1 MRNAIFVRMI
11 GKKKTIW
18 FFSCLLA
25 LMMLSVFARAQTRID
40 ANKLQL
46 ASRYYQEKE
55 FEKAAVLYQEIFE
68 QSKSQHYYNYYLN
81 CLIELN
87 DFEAAEKAIRQQY
100 RRSKDPSLFVQ
111 WGYIYKLQN
120 RLQEAK
126 GKFAEAV
133 ELTPFNKTAVLSLA
147 NTFISR
153 REYEWAEKVYL
164 RGKEKLTGET
174 FYYELARIYHYQR
187 NFERML
193 DEYLDMLKAD
203 DNTIS
208 RVQGGIRSAFRT
220 DSQNSLPP
228 LFTTIILKRIQA
240 NPDVLAY
247 NRLLIWLFIQRQQY
261 LQAFRQAVA
270 LDKRIGSESTVIM
283 VARSAANRF
292 DWEVA
297 LQAFNYLIE
306 KGLSENLLFE
316 AQLGRMTLLAQQF
329 EKKADGHLS
338 VEVLEHEFFQ
348 TFQQIGYQPRSAGLI
363 ITYAHFLAFHSNK
376 PEDAIKLLQEG
387 MKIPR
392 LPPDYRDRMKN
403 EMADI
408 HVFKDDPWEAVL
420 IYSQLIEKNR
430 NNSLGDEVKLKKARL
445 AYYMGNL
452 SWAQAQL
459 DVIKASTS
467 KLVAN
472 DALELSIFINNNT
485 SLDTTEVPM
494 QLFARADLHLFRN
507 QTEKAEAVLDS
518 IVQQY
523 AYHSLM
529 DDVYFRKAKIK
540 YRQGNYH
547 EAVGY
552 LEEITTDYSY
562 DLLADDALFLLA
574 EIKEQNLNQP
584 DEAREL
590 YKSML
595 IQYPGSV
602 YVVEARKRYRNL
614 RGDGIE

>member
-1 MRNAIFVRMI
+1 M
-11 GKKKTIW
+11 
-18 FFSCLLA
+18 
-25 LMMLSVFARAQTRID
+25 
-40 ANKLQL
+40 
-46 ASRYYQEKE
+46 
-55 FEKAAVLYQEIFE
+55 
-68 QSKSQHYYNYYLN
+68 
-81 CLIELN
+81 
-87 DFEAAEKAIRQQY
+87 
-100 RRSKDPSLFVQ
+100 
-111 WGYIYKLQN
+111 
-120 RLQEAK
+120 
-126 GKFAEAV
+126 
-133 ELTPFNKTAVLSLA
+133 
-147 NTFISR
+147 
-153 REYEWAEKVYL
+153 
-164 RGKEKLTGET
+164 
-174 FYYELARIYHYQR
+174 
-187 NFERML
+187 
-193 DEYLDMLKAD
+193 
-203 DNTIS
+203 
-208 RVQGGIRSAFRT
+208 
-220 DSQNSLPP
+220 
-228 LFTTIILKRIQA
+228 
-240 NPDVLAY
+240 
-247 NRLLIWLFIQRQQY
+247 
-261 LQAFRQAVA
+261 
-270 LDKRIGSESTVIM
+270 M

-329 EKKADGHLS
+329 EKKADGYLS
-338 VEVLEHEFFQ
+338 AEVLEHEFFQ

-376 PEDAIKLLQEG
+376 PEDAIRLLQEG

-552 LEEITTDYSY
+552 LKEITTDYSY

-590 YKSML
+590 YRSML